1 MARAVLK
8 KQVDE
13 EFVVKTPEGEKMWF
27 VNSIRYEK
35 GEGAPGQ

>member
-1 MARAVLK
+1 
-8 KQVDE
+8 
-13 EFVVKTPEGEKMWF
+13 VVKTPEGAKMWF